1 MISAKDVNELR
12 QKTGAGMMDCK
23 KALTECNGDIE
34 AAIDWLREKG
44 ISKAAKKADRIAAEG
59 LANIFVNGNKAAI
72 IEVNCETDFVT
83 RNADFV
89 KMVDTIGNTAVNS
102 NAKSLEEVLA
112 LPVEGTE
119 GDVTALIA
127 ANTAV
132 IGEKL
137 SLRRVEVVDK
147 KDTDNFGSYIHMG
160 GKIATLVVLEKED
173 AELAR
178 GLAMHIAA
186 NAPKY
191 VKAEDI
197 PADVI
202 AHERAIALEN
212 MKNDPKMAGKP
223 EAMLNGI
230 ADGKVKKLLAESV
243 LGAQVYLLDGEK
255 AVAQV
260 LKEKGNNVVKFIRF
274 AVGEGIEKRKDDFA
288 AEVMSQIN

>member
-1 MISAKDVNELR
+1 MPSMIELIKELR
-12 QKTGAGMMDCK
+12 DRTGAGMMDCK
-23 KALTECNGDIE
+23 RALE
-34 AAIDWLREKG
+34 ANDSDVEKAIDWLREKG
-44 ISKAAKKADRIAAEG
+44 IAKAQAKASRIAAEG
-59 LANIFVNGNKAAI
+59 LAGVVVEGNKAI
-72 IEVNCETDFVT
+72 ILEVNCETDFVAKGERFHKLT
-83 RNADFV
+83 DDCA
-89 KMVDTIGNTAVNS
+89 KDTL
-102 NAKSLEEVLA
+102 AKGYKSVEEA
-112 LPVEGTE
+112 KEGVAQLFAEAT
-119 GDVTALIA
+119 VAM
-127 ANTAV
+127 
-132 IGEKL
+132 GEKL
-137 SLRRVEVVDK
+137 DYRRFEIVEK
-147 KDTDNFGSYIHMG
+147 SAEQGFGFYIHMG
-160 GKIATLVVLEKED
+160 GKIATLVVLGKED
-173 AELAR
+173 AELAK

-191 VKAEDI
+191 IAQEDI
-197 PADVI
+197 PAEVI
-202 AHERAIALEN
+202 AHEKAIALEN